1 MWVNRKASNSK
12 GQQGDSIMTANHQ
25 GRTMSTNMKL
35 VVAFVL
41 GITLSVAVSI
51 IADIN
56 TVDSEVGRFQISTTA
71 PAQSSMIFYVVMDT
85 RSGRIVHRGKMKTGD
100 FDRVPTRQ
108 D

>member
-1 MWVNRKASNSK
+1 MK
-12 GQQGDSIMTANHQ
+12 ANHQ
-25 GRTMSTNMKL
+25 ERTMNVNLKT

-41 GITLSVAVSI
+41 GITLSIAVSA
-51 IADIN
+51 IADKNTIN
-56 TVDSEVGRFQISTTA
+56 SEAGRYQIATTA

-108 D
+108 Q